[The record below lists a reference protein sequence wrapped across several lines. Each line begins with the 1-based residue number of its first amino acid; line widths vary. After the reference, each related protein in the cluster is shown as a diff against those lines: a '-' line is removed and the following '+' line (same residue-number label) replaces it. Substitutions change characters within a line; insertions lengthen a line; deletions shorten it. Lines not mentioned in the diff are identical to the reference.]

1 MGLGCLLVLG
11 LVLLYLGPG
20 LLEAKGGADS
30 FGEAG
35 RCSGSD
41 AGGGASALAHF
52 PRPPA
57 ALSVDVDAENREHL
71 LVALLVGRELR
82 VLGVVLVVVALLGR
96 VLGNPI
102 AMLSR
107 GGLLAVGGEVENIL
121 LLHLDQR

>member
-1 MGLGCLLVLG
+1 VVRLVRLH
-11 LVLLYLGPG
+11 LGPG
-20 LLEAKGGADS
+20 RLESKGGAYC

-57 ALSVDVDAENREHL
+57 ALPVDVDAENREHP

-82 VLGVVLVVVALLGR
+82 VLGAVLVVVALLGR
-96 VLGNPI
+96 VLRNPI
-102 AMLSR
+102 AVLSR
-107 GGLLAVGGEVENIL
+107 GGLFAVGGEVENVL
-121 LLHLDQR
+121 LLQLGQR